1 MAPSQIHSAV
11 WRCPSLERPWL
22 PICVATPV
30 SRATLATVRA
40 SQMSWVS
47 GFSQ

>member
-11 WRCPSLERPWL
+11 WRCPSVERPWL
-22 PICVATPV
+22 PIWVATPV
-30 SRATLATVRA
+30 SLATLATVRA